1 MESVCTATHFWNR
14 PKNIKGLTLFRDQL
28 DTLIEPYDDL
38 RQKSKLL
45 RLFIGSE
52 KHGPQFVALQ

>member
-1 MESVCTATHFWNR
+1 MEGVCTAPHFWNR
-14 PKNIKGLTLFRDQL
+14 PKDIEGLTLLRDQL
-28 DTLIEPYDDL
+28 YTLIEPYDDL
-38 RQKSKLL
+38 RQKSELL